1 MAIQTVYSGLNPYK
15 CSFYITHSFMRYLY
29 FQPLLASQKALL
41 ASNKSFEASTQ
52 TTSLE
57 NELPQRSK
65 VNLNKRLETKTKGY
79 HIMKGD
85 TNQTKFLY
93 WAKLVFRVTRLQLTL
108 I

>member
-1 MAIQTVYSGLNPYK
+1 
-15 CSFYITHSFMRYLY
+15 MRYLY

-65 VNLNKRLETKTKGY
+65 VNLNKRLDPKTKGD
-79 HIMKGD
+79 HVFKGHS
-85 TNQTKFLY
+85 TT
-93 WAKLVFRVTRLQLTL
+93 
-108 I
+108 